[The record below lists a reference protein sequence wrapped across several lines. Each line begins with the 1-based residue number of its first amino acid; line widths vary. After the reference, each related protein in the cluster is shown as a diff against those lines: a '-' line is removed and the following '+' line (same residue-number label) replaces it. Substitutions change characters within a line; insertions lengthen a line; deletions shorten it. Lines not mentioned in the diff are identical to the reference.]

1 MLPLRSRTKLNEMKA
16 FFSTPSIFF
25 RLLCWSAGGI
35 CLGISAQ
42 ADQEPLVAGP
52 LTPLRKAPVFESET
66 VYLSK
71 NWGPAIPMDR
81 PFRVEKVYGRWL
93 FGTPEPLPRM
103 QASEYAAPGWVFSR
117 FLLKPGDTDTASKKI
132 RAEVQAILYH
142 SGKIWELL
150 GLAKDPQLLAWNFYE
165 NLVLSKGA
173 LQQFQQQDQTN
184 AELENTPSL
193 NYSSNYFS
201 FLPISAIANAEPG
214 SESVGLTGTDLSF
227 LDQEFKVVQQ
237 KKIEQKKQVEARK
250 LKPPGSP
257 TLTEQVKLALLG
269 RYIASQH
276 LVLPPLNHEEVDG
289 FFYLKAV
296 AKRAL
301 QGCPQKVQK
310 YWQDRHWNFFRF
322 YRTKNSPVAHPWQE
336 VTLPGGYFGVS
347 AKAIDLA
354 GDESELAFLLARQ
367 LVRESRLKFPKVKFP
382 AKDWWRL
389 LSEKS
394 EDIFAARLK
403 AQSGKFSDNLDVS
416 DEIQIDLIAAECLA
430 KSGYQAQS
438 AHVFLRK
445 MFLQREERW
454 SQWFFQQAIGFEY
467 RTEQVGERLKK
478 EMELQKWNPDGVRN
492 QKRFASV
499 AKQWNLMP

>member
-1 MLPLRSRTKLNEMKA
+1 MKA
-16 FFSTPSIFF
+16 FFPTPSNFL
-25 RLLCWSAGGI
+25 RLVCWSASGI

-42 ADQEPLVAGP
+42 ANQEPVVAGP

-93 FGTPEPLPRM
+93 YGTPEPLPRM
-103 QASEYAAPGWVFSR
+103 QASEFASPGWVFSR
-117 FLLKPGDTDTASKKI
+117 FLLKPGDADTTTKKV
-132 RAEVQAILYH
+132 RSELQGILYH
-142 SGKIWELL
+142 SEKIWEQL
-150 GLAKDPQLLAWNFYE
+150 GISKDPQLLAWNFYE

-173 LQQFQQQDQTN
+173 LQQFQQQDQSK
-184 AELENTPSL
+184 AEIENLPSPNDAAPLLSYFLTP
-193 NYSSNYFS
+193 F
-201 FLPISAIANAEPG
+201 ANAEPAA
-214 SESVGLTGTDLSF
+214 ESVGLTGTDLSF
-227 LDQEFKVVQQ
+227 LDQEFQVVQQ
-237 KKIEQKKQVEARK
+237 KKIEQKKKLEALK
-250 LKPPGSP
+250 LKPPGAP
-257 TLTEQVKLALLG
+257 PLTEQVKLALLG

-276 LVLPPLNHEEVDG
+276 LQVPPLNHEEVDG

-310 YWQDRHWNFFRF
+310 FWQDRHWNFFRF
-322 YRTKNSPVAHPWQE
+322 YRTKNSPVAYPWQE
-336 VTLPGGYFGVS
+336 VSLPGGYFGLS

-354 GDESELAFLLARQ
+354 GDESELAFLLIRQ

-389 LSEKS
+389 LPEKS

-438 AHVFLRK
+438 AHIFLRR
-445 MFLQREERW
+445 MLMQREERW
-454 SQWFFQQAIGFEY
+454 SQWYFQQAIGFEY

-499 AKQWNLMP
+499 VKQWNLMP